1 MKRWLQNNETTM
13 SEENEGDSTSSKKG
27 STHVNKRRKFSEEY
41 ITFGFMNIN
50 VNNEERPQCVICYE
64 ILSNESMKPAKL
76 RRHLQTRHTDYLTKS
91 KQFFESKAAELEQS
105 KKLIKKTAIGT
116 NNERAVTASY
126 QVSLLVAKSGKPHT
140 IVEELILPAAKIMVS
155 AMLGDKA
162 SNELSTVSLSNNTVK
177 NRIVE
182 MSENIKEQLISNI
195 KTSKFYSL
203 QLDESTDICNDANLL
218 AYVRYENHNTIT
230 EDFLFCISLP
240 SNTTGEAIFN
250 ILNSFIISH
259 DIKWNNCVAVSTDG
273 ARAMSGTRSGLQ
285 ARLKTINSSII
296 WHHCCIHREA
306 LAAKN
311 MPEKLNEVLRDI
323 VQVVNLIKARSL
335 NSRIFNL
342 ICEDMGSIHKQL
354 LLHAEVRWLSRGKVV
369 SRVFELKNEIRMF
382 FFNNSMEVTKYAN
395 LFNNFEWLCTVAYL
409 ADIFNSLNSLNISLQ
424 GKEDNIFHTE
434 DNIEA
439 MLKKLELWRKRALQ
453 NNFNH
458 FPTLYAFIES
468 SDEVFPQDT
477 KDIIIEHL
485 QILKHSFRKYFPV
498 PDKNKNWVV
507 DPFNADIPDITGL
520 TTTQENQLIEISSNS
535 NLKRVFKESSL
546 SSFWL
551 SIRQDYPE
559 ISDSALRP
567 LMLFSTTYLC
577 EKGFSAYV
585 YTKNKYRN
593 RLNIES
599 DLRIQ
604 LSNIDP
610 KIPDLVL
617 KKQHHPSH

>member
-1 MKRWLQNNETTM
+1 M

-41 ITFGFMNIN
+41 ITFGFTNIN

-64 ILSNESMKPAKL
+64 ILSNKSMKPAKL

-182 MSENIKEQLISNI
+182 MSENIKEQFISNI

-240 SNTTGEAIFN
+240 SNT
-250 ILNSFIISH
+250 
-259 DIKWNNCVAVSTDG
+259 TDG

-354 LLHAEVRWLSRGKVV
+354 LLHAEVRWLSR
-369 SRVFELKNEIRMF
+369 
-382 FFNNSMEVTKYAN
+382 
-395 LFNNFEWLCTVAYL
+395 VAYL

-507 DPFNADIPDITGL
+507 DPFNADVPDITGL

-577 EKGFSAYV
+577 EKGFSAYM

>member
-1 MKRWLQNNETTM
+1 M

-41 ITFGFMNIN
+41 ITFGFTNIN

-162 SNELSTVSLSNNTVK
+162 SNELSTVSLSNNTFK

-240 SNTTGEAIFN
+240 FNT
-250 ILNSFIISH
+250 
-259 DIKWNNCVAVSTDG
+259 TDG

-323 VQVVNLIKARSL
+323 VQVVNLIKAL
-335 NSRIFNL
+335 
-342 ICEDMGSIHKQL
+342 
-354 LLHAEVRWLSRGKVV
+354 
-369 SRVFELKNEIRMF
+369 
-382 FFNNSMEVTKYAN
+382 
-395 LFNNFEWLCTVAYL
+395 
-409 ADIFNSLNSLNISLQ
+409 
-424 GKEDNIFHTE
+424 
-434 DNIEA
+434 
-439 MLKKLELWRKRALQ
+439 
-453 NNFNH
+453 
-458 FPTLYAFIES
+458 
-468 SDEVFPQDT
+468 
-477 KDIIIEHL
+477 
-485 QILKHSFRKYFPV
+485 
-498 PDKNKNWVV
+498 
-507 DPFNADIPDITGL
+507 
-520 TTTQENQLIEISSNS
+520 
-535 NLKRVFKESSL
+535 
-546 SSFWL
+546 
-551 SIRQDYPE
+551 
-559 ISDSALRP
+559 
-567 LMLFSTTYLC
+567 
-577 EKGFSAYV
+577 
-585 YTKNKYRN
+585 
-593 RLNIES
+593 
-599 DLRIQ
+599 
-604 LSNIDP
+604 
-610 KIPDLVL
+610 
-617 KKQHHPSH
+617 

>member
-1 MKRWLQNNETTM
+1 MC
-13 SEENEGDSTSSKKG
+13 EENEGDSTSSKKG

-41 ITFGFMNIN
+41 ITFGFTNIN

-240 SNTTGEAIFN
+240 SNTT
-250 ILNSFIISH
+250 
-259 DIKWNNCVAVSTDG
+259 DG

-354 LLHAEVRWLSRGKVV
+354 LLHAEVRWLSR
-369 SRVFELKNEIRMF
+369 
-382 FFNNSMEVTKYAN
+382 
-395 LFNNFEWLCTVAYL
+395 
-409 ADIFNSLNSLNISLQ
+409 
-424 GKEDNIFHTE
+424 
-434 DNIEA
+434 
-439 MLKKLELWRKRALQ
+439 
-453 NNFNH
+453 
-458 FPTLYAFIES
+458 
-468 SDEVFPQDT
+468 
-477 KDIIIEHL
+477 
-485 QILKHSFRKYFPV
+485 V

-507 DPFNADIPDITGL
+507 DPFNADVPDITGL

>member
-1 MKRWLQNNETTM
+1 M
-13 SEENEGDSTSSKKG
+13 SEENEGDSRSSKKG

-41 ITFGFMNIN
+41 ITFGFTNIN

-64 ILSNESMKPAKL
+64 ILSNKSMKPAKL

-126 QVSLLVAKSGKPHT
+126 QVPLLVAKSGKPHT

-230 EDFLFCISLP
+230 EDFFILHIS
-240 SNTTGEAIFN
+240 TF
-250 ILNSFIISH
+250 
-259 DIKWNNCVAVSTDG
+259 
-273 ARAMSGTRSGLQ
+273 Q
-285 ARLKTINSSII
+285 YY
-296 WHHCCIHREA
+296 REA

-354 LLHAEVRWLSRGKVV
+354 LLHAEVRWLSR
-369 SRVFELKNEIRMF
+369 
-382 FFNNSMEVTKYAN
+382 
-395 LFNNFEWLCTVAYL
+395 
-409 ADIFNSLNSLNISLQ
+409 
-424 GKEDNIFHTE
+424 
-434 DNIEA
+434 
-439 MLKKLELWRKRALQ
+439 
-453 NNFNH
+453 
-458 FPTLYAFIES
+458 
-468 SDEVFPQDT
+468 
-477 KDIIIEHL
+477 
-485 QILKHSFRKYFPV
+485 V

-507 DPFNADIPDITGL
+507 DPFNADVPDITGL

>member
-1 MKRWLQNNETTM
+1 
-13 SEENEGDSTSSKKG
+13 
-27 STHVNKRRKFSEEY
+27 
-41 ITFGFMNIN
+41 
-50 VNNEERPQCVICYE
+50 
-64 ILSNESMKPAKL
+64 
-76 RRHLQTRHTDYLTKS
+76 
-91 KQFFESKAAELEQS
+91 
-105 KKLIKKTAIGT
+105 
-116 NNERAVTASY
+116 
-126 QVSLLVAKSGKPHT
+126 
-140 IVEELILPAAKIMVS
+140 
-155 AMLGDKA
+155 
-162 SNELSTVSLSNNTVK
+162 
-177 NRIVE
+177 
-182 MSENIKEQLISNI
+182 
-195 KTSKFYSL
+195 
-203 QLDESTDICNDANLL
+203 
-218 AYVRYENHNTIT
+218 
-230 EDFLFCISLP
+230 
-240 SNTTGEAIFN
+240 
-250 ILNSFIISH
+250 
-259 DIKWNNCVAVSTDG
+259 
-273 ARAMSGTRSGLQ
+273 MSGTRSGLQ

-342 ICEDMGSIHKQL
+342 ICEDMG
-354 LLHAEVRWLSRGKVV
+354 
-369 SRVFELKNEIRMF
+369 M
-382 FFNNSMEVTKYAN
+382 
-395 LFNNFEWLCTVAYL
+395 AYL

-507 DPFNADIPDITGL
+507 DPFNADVPDITGL

-599 DLRIQ
+599 DLRMQ